1 MPWLAFARGP
11 CHTVVVTEN
20 AIDLHHRLDSGWPEL
35 PEDQKA
41 VTELSSNR
49 AGNLSPFGE
58 LLALPL
64 PVSDI
69 NYLHPYTV
77 PNRG

>member
-1 MPWLAFARGP
+1 MPRLAFARGP
-11 CHTVVVTEN
+11 CHTVGVTEN
-20 AIDLHHRLDSGWPEL
+20 AIDLHHRLDPGWPEL
-35 PEDQKA
+35 SGDEKA

-49 AGNLSPFGE
+49 AGPLSPFGE
-58 LLALPL
+58 LLRLPL

-69 NYLHPYTV
+69 AYVHPYTV